1 MNIAS
6 ADESGAWLSHWPLV
20 GNLRTPLRAA
30 GSRRT
35 AGCRVRQREG
45 RVVPLAAWQFQGA
58 WRADRAGAA
67 REAAATHAGSRSA
80 TARHRPLRGG
90 TGRPDGDQRDRRQ
103 SRPRAGRRRA
113 CDRLRVRDRAAR
125 ERRRGARTRDLRV
138 RRADRAHRG
147 NYDESV
153 VCAAQLAQANGW
165 YVVSDTSYD
174 GYEAIPRDVMQGY
187 GVIAAEAAAQAAE
200 DDGRPFTHVLLQ
212 VAWAASPRASR
223 VTCGS
228 ATACSGRVSSSSS
241 RVRPTACTRVRSRG
255 ARPGDRQRRFRDG
268 RKPRAARRR
277 RWHGTS
283 SRCASTTSC

>member
-103 SRPRAGRRRA
+103 SRPRAGRRA

-223 VTCGS
+223 VTCG
-228 ATACSGRVSSSSS
+228 ARRRAAAAFHRRRAASGRLPV
-241 RVRPTACTRVRSRG
+241 PECARG
-255 ARPGDRQRRFRDG
+255 ARVQR
-268 RKPRAARRR
+268 PAA
-277 RWHGTS
+277 S
-283 SRCASTTSC
+283 IP